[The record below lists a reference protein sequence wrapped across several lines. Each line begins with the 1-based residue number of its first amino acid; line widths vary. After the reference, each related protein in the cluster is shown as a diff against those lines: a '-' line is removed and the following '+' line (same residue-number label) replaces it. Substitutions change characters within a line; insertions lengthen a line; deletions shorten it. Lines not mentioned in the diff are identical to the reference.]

1 VAAAHE
7 VAVSPQDRL
16 WGDAQMELPQPG
28 ARQPVEDR
36 SKESA
41 VRCGDARSVDL
52 PLQDRNWWRNDVEV
66 DHI

>member
-1 VAAAHE
+1 
-7 VAVSPQDRL
+7 
-16 WGDAQMELPQPG
+16 MELPQPG